1 MRRFGKSLVV
11 LLVLLVAFSLAA
23 AAQQKTTLR
32 VSWWGSQTRHDLTLK
47 VIELFEQLNPDI
59 DVVPEYTGWDGYWD
73 RLAAQAAGGNL
84 PDVMQQDYKYL
95 YQYYESNLLLPLD
108 PFFES
113 GLIDIRGVDESVLS
127 SGRINGQHY
136 GLSLGSN
143 AYAILYDP
151 EMFARAGIAAPG
163 VDWTWEDFVDIAR
176 QIRQRLG
183 VFAITAMPMTMANV
197 SGFEHYLRQHGQ
209 TLFTADGTALG
220 YDDDRYFV
228 EFYKMDIDLTREGV
242 LAPPEIRLENP
253 TVENDLIVTGRAAMA
268 SYWTNQIV
276 AISSAAGRRL
286 EMALFPN
293 ASTQVQY
300 GSYIKPSMFFS
311 ITQHTKNAEA
321 AARFIDF
328 FTNSVEANR
337 ILMAER
343 GVPIAAGVRAGLA
356 PFLGPEQR
364 QMFDMVELA
373 ARYSSPID
381 PPPPAAFN
389 QVLDILDDVHYK
401 MLFGVAT
408 LEQGAREFRQRASAA
423 LAAQ

>member
-1 MRRFGKSLVV
+1 MKRIGKSLVA
-11 LLVLLVAFSLAA
+11 LLVLLLAFSLVASA
-23 AAQQKTTLR
+23 QKTTLR
-32 VSWWGSQTRHDLTLK
+32 VSWWGSQSRHDRTLE
-47 VIELFEQLNPDI
+47 VIKLFEQLNPDI

-95 YQYYESNLLLPLD
+95 YQYYDSNLLRSLD
-108 PFFES
+108 PYFQS
-113 GLIDIRGVDESVLS
+113 GLIDISGVAESVLS

-143 AYAILYDP
+143 AYAIIYDP
-151 EMFARAGIAAPG
+151 AMFAQAGVAEPT
-163 VDWTWEDFVDIAR
+163 VDWTWEDFLATSR

-183 VFAITAMPMTMANV
+183 VYAMTALPMTMANV
-197 SGFEHYLRQHGQ
+197 SGFEHYLRQHGE
-209 TLFTADGTALG
+209 TLFTADGSALG
-220 YDDDRYFV
+220 YQDDKYFV
-228 EFYKMDIDLTREGV
+228 EFYKMDLDLTREGV
-242 LAPPEIRLENP
+242 FSPAEIRLENH
-253 TVENDLIVTGRAAMA
+253 TVENDLIVTKRSAMA

-276 AISSAAGRRL
+276 AISSAAGRPL
-286 EMALFPN
+286 KMALFPN
-293 ASTQVQY
+293 ASTQTQY

-311 ITQHTKNAEA
+311 ITQHSKNPEA

-328 FTNSVEANR
+328 FTNSVEANK

-343 GVPIAAGVRAGLA
+343 GVPIAAGVRSGLA
-356 PFLGPEQR
+356 PLLGAEQR
-364 QMFDMVELA
+364 QMFDMVDLA
-373 ARYSSPID
+373 SRYSSPID

-389 QVLDILDDVHYK
+389 QVIDILEDVHYK

-408 LEQGAREFRQRASAA
+408 LEQAAREFRQRASAA